1 MAGWLVG
8 DGMITGLCAVI
19 YCMYI
24 YIYMYFWVHFEQ
36 LSTLNSR

>member
-24 YIYMYFWVHFEQ
+24 YMYFWVHFEQ